1 MRELIEATGFSRGGG
16 DTDAGYSSSK
26 RTFLIKDK
34 ISSFSF
40 LGFGQGCGML
50 WDDGGDAEKS
60 EEWKGKK
67 SSRNKK
73 DGGQGGGSWR
83 CALLWC
89 YCVIHQYSLITDCSG
104 VSLEESRGK

>member
-26 RTFLIKDK
+26 RTFLIKDR

-73 DGGQGGGSWR
+73 DGGQGGKLEVCVAVVLLRDTSILIDYRLFWR
-83 CALLWC
+83 FP
-89 YCVIHQYSLITDCSG
+89 
-104 VSLEESRGK
+104 